1 MTPDSE
7 EETSVQKAIA
17 QVKKIVASVAPSSEV
32 IVHGSRYTK
41 LASPLSDIDFVLS
54 IPEYENNPLE
64 RGPTSARRRA
74 ALAAKRLLWKIYRAV
89 KPIARAGSVEF
100 IRARIPIVA
109 AVDKVTGLS
118 LHFSALAPY
127 LPAREYTM
135 LYLSEFSSLRPL
147 YVLLHHCLLI
157 RQMTTVFHGGL
168 GSYPLLIMIVT
179 ALKHAGTTFGDNEL
193 ARQLFYVL
201 DFWSHADL
209 QSYGYSADPPRVF
222 KRFVDGE
229 GLTLKE
235 RAERSTDPVL
245 KGIDWLRKPR
255 RYNPSPMCLQD
266 PATPINNLGKA
277 ASKIEHVQAVFSY
290 AFREL
295 AKSLRR
301 FENLSRSKPDFAGT
315 YTFLDPLVRARYDDF
330 EIKRKAVREASK
342 ITYVLPPPHQ
352 LDITP
357 AKADQPQSQEAALT
371 STVEDE
377 SSSSQ
382 DVRTPDSFRP
392 NSGAETGYRR
402 LSIGELGHVDLRL

>member
-7 EETSVQKAIA
+7 EETSVQKVIA
-17 QVKKIVASVAPSSEV
+17 QVKKTVASVAPSSQV
-32 IVHGSRYTK
+32 VVHGSRYTK

-64 RGPTSARRRA
+64 RGPTSARRQAMR
-74 ALAAKRLLWKIYRAV
+74 AAKRLLWKIYRAV
-89 KPIARAGSVEF
+89 KPIAQAGSVEF

-127 LPAREYTM
+127 LPAREYAM

-147 YVLLHHCLLI
+147 YVLLHHFLLI
-157 RQMTTVFHGGL
+157 RQMTTVYQGGL

-193 ARQLFYVL
+193 ARQLLYVL

-209 QSYGYSADPPRVF
+209 QNYGYSADPPRVF
-222 KRFVDGE
+222 KKFVDNE
-229 GLTLKE
+229 KLTPQE

-245 KGIDWLRKPR
+245 KGIDFLRKPR
-255 RYNPSPMCLQD
+255 RDNPNPMCLQD
-266 PATPINNLGKA
+266 PATPTNNLGKA
-277 ASKIEHVQAVFSY
+277 ASKIEQVQAVFSY
-290 AFREL
+290 AYREL
-295 AKSLRR
+295 AKSIRR
-301 FENLSRSKPDFAGT
+301 FENITRTKPDIAGT

-330 EIKRKAVREASK
+330 EIRRKAVREASK
-342 ITYVLPPPHQ
+342 ITRVFHQ

-357 AKADQPQSQEAALT
+357 AEADQPQSQEAALT

-377 SSSSQ
+377 DSSSQ
-382 DVRTPDSFRP
+382 HVRTPDRFRP
-392 NSGAETGYRR
+392 SSGAEAGYRR
-402 LSIGELGHVDLRL
+402 LSVGELGHGD